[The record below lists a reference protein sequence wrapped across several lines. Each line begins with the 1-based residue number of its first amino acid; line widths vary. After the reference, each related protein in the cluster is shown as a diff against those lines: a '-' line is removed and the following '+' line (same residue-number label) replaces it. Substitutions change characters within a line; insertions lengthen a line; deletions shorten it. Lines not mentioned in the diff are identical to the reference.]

1 MTFSKF
7 TNLSSVVL
15 LVSCVFW
22 SSCGDKQSE
31 LEKEI
36 ATIPIEMTIAR
47 FDEEFYK
54 MDVSQFEGVKKQYPY
69 FFNSNLSD
77 DFWLEKK
84 KDTLFIE
91 LNEEVEKKFTDL
103 GALPTQL
110 EDFFKHV
117 KYYYPQESSKKKV
130 ITLISEVDVTA
141 KAIYADSLVLI
152 ALDTYLGKDHR
163 FYQGFPDYLRG
174 TFESTQILPDLAE
187 SFVLQKAPA
196 NRDRTFLGGM
206 IQYGKIL
213 YAKKLLLPKVEDA
226 YVMGY
231 TIEQIKWC
239 QLNEADMWRYFI
251 DNSLLYETNPQLSS
265 RFLTA
270 APFSKYYLDIDGDSP
285 GRTGAWLGWQ
295 IVNSYMQNN
304 NVTLHDLFNTDA
316 KEIFEKSKYKPKK

>member
-15 LVSCVFW
+15 LVGCVFW
-22 SSCGDKQSE
+22 SSCRDMKSD

-36 ATIPIEMTIAR
+36 AEIPVEMTISR

-54 MDVSQFEGVKKQYPY
+54 MDVSQFEEVKKKHPY

-91 LNEEVEKKFTDL
+91 LNEEVEKRFTDL
-103 GALPTQL
+103 GNLPSQL
-110 EDFFKHV
+110 EDFFKHI

-187 SFVLQKAPA
+187 SFLIQKISS
-196 NRDRTFLGGM
+196 NRDKTFLGGV
-206 IQYGKIL
+206 IQYGKTL
-213 YAKKLLLPKVEDA
+213 YAKKLLLPNIEDS
-226 YVMGY
+226 YIIGF
-231 TIEQIKWC
+231 TPEQIKWC
-239 QLNEADMWRYFI
+239 QMNEQYMWRYFV
-251 DNSLLYETNPQLSS
+251 DNNLLYDTDPRLSS

-295 IVNSYMQNN
+295 IVNSYMTNN
-304 NVTLHDLFNTDA
+304 NVTLQELFNKEA